1 MLSDAATT
9 TQVHEALAAAHA
21 RLAARDAAILRTQV
35 AISQIAAPT
44 GDEQQRAEWMAR
56 RLSEAGVRE
65 VRTDGA
71 GNVIARRPGV
81 SAQRPIFVCAHLDTV
96 FPRETP
102 LGVQHDGHR
111 LAGPGIG
118 DNSRGLAAL
127 LALAEELD
135 GRRLRTRRSVVFAAT
150 TGEEGAG
157 DLRGAKHLFSTADT
171 PAAAIAIDGAG
182 DDRVV
187 HRALGSRRFR
197 ITYRGTGGHSWAA
210 YGVANPV
217 HAAAGAAA
225 RLAGLTL
232 PAEPRTT
239 LSVSRIGGGL
249 SINTIPSEGWL
260 EVDLRST
267 SALLLERYDADVRVI
282 ARNAARE
289 ENARR
294 AHGTAPLAAD
304 VQLIGDR
311 PCGEIAPDDPLVAC
325 AVEATRLI

>member
-1 MLSDAATT
+1 MLPDEATT
-9 TQVHEALAAAHA
+9 TQVHEALAASHA

-56 RLSEAGVRE
+56 RLSEAGISE
-65 VRTDGA
+65 VRTDDA

-81 SAQRPIFVCAHLDTV
+81 SEQRPIFVCAHLDTV

-135 GRRLRTRRSVVFAAT
+135 GRRLRTQRSVVFAAT

-157 DLRGAKHLFSTADT
+157 DLRGAKHLFSTAGT

-225 RLAGLTL
+225 RLASVTL
-232 PAEPRTT
+232 PVEPRTT

-260 EVDLRST
+260 EVDLR
-267 SALLLERYDADVRVI
+267 
-282 ARNAARE
+282 
-289 ENARR
+289 
-294 AHGTAPLAAD
+294 
-304 VQLIGDR
+304 
-311 PCGEIAPDDPLVAC
+311 
-325 AVEATRLI
+325 